1 MGGASQSAIGV
12 RSIRRGTDLGPSGT
26 RKLIAVGVSCAA
38 AVLLLSLA
46 AWMILGDD
54 ADTPEPDGIQI
65 IAPDNKS
72 GSDVIESPVTTA
84 SAPAQIEATTAA
96 QIAVYIT
103 GEVVSPGVYTVAN
116 GARLDAAMQLA
127 GGPTENADLSRINLA
142 AYVTDAA
149 HYNIPEGGELVGYVE
164 PSSDAWTANVVEA
177 AEAGVCAAPLNINT
191 ANAECLE
198 TLPGIGGVRAAAI
211 VAHREQS
218 GPFANPEAITD
229 VSGIGDGIYRRIAEM
244 ITVAS
249 H

>member
-1 MGGASQSAIGV
+1 M
-12 RSIRRGTDLGPSGT
+12 GPSRT

-46 AWMILGDD
+46 AWMILGDR
-54 ADTPEPDGIQI
+54 ADISEPEGIQI
-65 IAPDNKS
+65 IAPEDTS
-72 GSDVIESPVTTA
+72 ASDAVEPPAVTT
-84 SAPAQIEATTAA
+84 SAPDPPEATTAA

-103 GEVVSPGVYTVAN
+103 GEVVNPGVYTVAN
-116 GARLDAAMQLA
+116 GERLDAVLQLA

-142 AYVTDAA
+142 AYLTDAA
-149 HYNIPEGGELVGYVE
+149 HYNIPKGGDLVGYVE
-164 PSSDAWTANVVEA
+164 ASSDASAANVVEA
-177 AEAGVCAAPLNINT
+177 AETGGCAPPLNINA

-198 TLPGIGGVRAAAI
+198 TLPGIGGVRADAI

-218 GPFANPEAITD
+218 GPFASPEAITD

-249 H
+249 P